1 MRENIRKT
9 VNIISIVALIAMVSS
24 CTSFSYSFTGSQT
37 DAKTISISYF
47 PNKAPIVNPSLSQ
60 SFTEALRDK
69 FINQSKLELVERN
82 GELQLEG
89 EITDYTVSPV
99 AIQGNETAA
108 LNRLTI
114 KVMVRYSNTLDD
126 KQSFEQSF
134 SANKDYAASVSLP
147 SIETQLVSEISTM
160 LVEDIFNK
168 ALVNW

>member
-1 MRENIRKT
+1 MRTHLITRAFLAA
-9 VNIISIVALIAMVSS
+9 VLFLILSISS

-37 DAKTISISYF
+37 DAKTISIAYF
-47 PNKAPIVNPSLSQ
+47 PNKAPIINPSLSQ

-69 FINQSKLELVERN
+69 FINQSKLELVDRN

-134 SANKDYAASVSLP
+134 SAYKDYAASVSLP
-147 SIETQLVSEISTM
+147 SVETQLVSEISTM